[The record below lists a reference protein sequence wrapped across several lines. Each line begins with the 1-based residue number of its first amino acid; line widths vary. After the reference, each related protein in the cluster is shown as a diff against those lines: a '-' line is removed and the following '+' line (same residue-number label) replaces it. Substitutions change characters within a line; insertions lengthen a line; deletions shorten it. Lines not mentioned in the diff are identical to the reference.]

1 MVTIKSIAAIFG
13 IIMFAACSNTNN
25 KDDKTKSEN
34 ISIVEKYIQ
43 AVQNKDLK
51 TMEDLLS
58 DDYMGYG
65 PAFGDSINKADA
77 IANFKNVA
85 DNLYDKISYARSL
98 NIAAEVKDGPRP
110 GNFVSNWAHLTI
122 SFKDGRG
129 PINLYA
135 NTAYRIENGKITM
148 TRTIYDEADAER
160 QLNGTASQQ

>member
-1 MVTIKSIAAIFG
+1 MTNIRALG
-13 IIMFAACSNTNN
+13 ACLLISFLVSCSGGNSNE
-25 KDDKTKSEN
+25 DKTKADN
-34 ISIVEKYIQ
+34 IAIVEKYIQ

-65 PAFGDSINKADA
+65 PAFSDSINKADA

-85 DNLYDKISYARSL
+85 ENLYDKISYARSL
-98 NIAAEVKDGPRP
+98 NIAAEVKDGPHP

-160 QLNGTASQQ
+160 QLNASTSAQ